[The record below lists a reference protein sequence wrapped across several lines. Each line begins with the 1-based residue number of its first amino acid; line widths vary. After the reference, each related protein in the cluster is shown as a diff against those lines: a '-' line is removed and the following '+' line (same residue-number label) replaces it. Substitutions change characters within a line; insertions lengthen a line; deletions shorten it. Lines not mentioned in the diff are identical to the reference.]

1 MYLNALTHGQL
12 QVGTVADAV
21 DGAYGGSGAW
31 AAHQPTSSSAQGL
44 SIPAAQCGSG
54 AFAMAYQWLEISA
67 RSISTKIRLDVLS
80 VLLYATLSL
89 PLSWTRVEAGQVEIS
104 IEDPSPYHVY
114 PPGRPFTVGVRIEY
128 QGPVAVSYYWT
139 DFRGQRLTEPISLRP
154 GGFQRIQSPGSTIGF
169 YGLVFSTSDVR
180 LTLPDRQPGEDR
192 EYGFAILAPRSTSE
206 RSADPA
212 SRFGVVHAD
221 IQDPYLPVWVKTMTW
236 NTTSPRR
243 WGFEINKRRSVGLLE
258 LPIVVGAEWRSDDS
272 RPISPA
278 QLKKLRTR
286 IERYFES
293 SSATHYW
300 EAGIE
305 ENLGKRYH
313 QLYYWPNLKAK
324 IMAIRQAVD
333 AINPNI
339 KLIYQ
344 VAERD
349 LSAIQVFLQSD
360 AAKVFDILSL
370 HPYAWP
376 DFPTPEEWLEEFLRA
391 TQRMMLANGFA
402 MPIWFTEVGAPHHGT
417 YPGGLFGY
425 PDRRTKVTGQTRY
438 GAAIYMIKLHVMAL
452 HQGVQKIFW
461 YNYIDRRPEREYAEN
476 HFGMRDYWDYPKP
489 VYPAYF
495 NLHSCLNGKVPA
507 RAVRLHNNVRI
518 VTAQVAR
525 KSIAFPTVK
534 NG

>member
-1 MYLNALTHGQL
+1 LA
-12 QVGTVADAV
+12 
-21 DGAYGGSGAW
+21 AYFRG
-31 AAHQPTSSSAQGL
+31 
-44 SIPAAQCGSG
+44 
-54 AFAMAYQWLEISA
+54 
-67 RSISTKIRLDVLS
+67 
-80 VLLYATLSL
+80 
-89 PLSWTRVEAGQVEIS
+89 
-104 IEDPSPYHVY
+104 Y
-114 PPGRPFTVGVRIEY
+114 PPSSFNHARAVITERTGIKHSPTQVR
-128 QGPVAVSYYWT
+128 
-139 DFRGQRLTEPISLRP
+139 
-154 GGFQRIQSPGSTIGF
+154 
-169 YGLVFSTSDVR
+169 
-180 LTLPDRQPGEDR
+180 
-192 EYGFAILAPRSTSE
+192 
-206 RSADPA
+206 
-212 SRFGVVHAD
+212 H
-221 IQDPYLPVWVKTMTW
+221 
-236 NTTSPRR
+236 
-243 WGFEINKRRSVGLLE
+243 
-258 LPIVVGAEWRSDDS
+258 
-272 RPISPA
+272 
-278 QLKKLRTR
+278 
-286 IERYFES
+286 
-293 SSATHYW
+293 
-300 EAGIE
+300 
-305 ENLGKRYH
+305 
-313 QLYYWPNLKAK
+313 
-324 IMAIRQAVD
+324 
-333 AINPNI
+333 
-339 KLIYQ
+339 
-344 VAERD
+344 
-349 LSAIQVFLQSD
+349 
-360 AAKVFDILSL
+360 SL